1 MTHKYQN
8 GQYFV
13 DTQDPRVKG
22 VMIIEQGN
30 IGYDGYRV
38 AEKDVQTGLWRR
50 YWMKDSHLHDM
61 VDMDVL
67 DPGEVRSA
75 DDVRAVERKC
85 EQADL
90 EIKQASPVSDLTLP
104 ADD

>member
-13 DTQDPRVKG
+13 DTQDPRIEG
-22 VMIIEQGN
+22 VIIIEQGN

-50 YWMKDSHLHDM
+50 YWMKDRHLHED
-61 VDMDVL
+61 VNHDVL

-85 EQADL
+85 KQADM
-90 EIKQASPVSDLTLP
+90 EIQRASNGISSVTP